1 MRPSGAALFS
11 VALAV
16 VAAYA
21 VYTALRWPPKAA
33 LFPLTMGI
41 PLLVLAAAQTVIEL
55 RDPPAPGS
63 PAGALRRALA
73 VFAWMAMFIALVLL
87 AGFPIAVPVFVFLYL
102 AMQSREKLGLS
113 IALAAAAWGA
123 FHLLFVRLLHFP
135 FDDGLIKSWFQ

>member
-1 MRPSGAALFS
+1 VRLSGAALFS
-11 VALAV
+11 GGLAL

-21 VYTALRWPPKAA
+21 VYAALRWPPKAA

-63 PAGALRRALA
+63 PAGALRRVLA
-73 VFAWMAMFIALVLL
+73 VFAWMAMFIALVVL
-87 AGFPIAVPVFVFLYL
+87 AGFPVAVPVFVFLYL
-102 AMQSREKLGLS
+102 VMQSREKLGLS
-113 IALAAAAWGA
+113 IALAGAAWGA

-135 FDDGLIKSWFQ
+135 FEDGLLKGWFQ